1 MKTTARKTAARA
13 KRKAP
18 EARMNYR
25 AFDAAAPYSFDR
37 NVWAIPAAQSINKD
51 MTEGD
56 RLQLVKLNRFLSR
69 NEGLCAGI
77 NASFIRYAVGP
88 GLTAVHRP
96 ELLAVW
102 NRWKKAPTVDGQLDH
117 ADVQRIMAR
126 QILEDGE
133 GFQVKTKSDNKA
145 LLQLVEAQSVGGDGS
160 VINEPETFTDGVKTN
175 RYGRPLSYLLNGR
188 AVPAGAIIHSFDRIR
203 PNQLRGIPKGAH
215 AINDLFDQKDILKFE
230 KTAQKLTAAIA
241 AVFKTN
247 RKDGLSVRNS
257 GSVDSEGNVARF
269 SQITGVQTIALNP
282 NEAFEIPQSQRG
294 GSNFVGF
301 LDYLT
306 RRIATGYGL
315 SPEFVWNSIGAGGAA
330 TRLILSQA
338 SAAFLDFRRI
348 IERACTEH
356 WTYAI
361 GAAIEAGEVEAF
373 PDWMDVKWRGPA
385 LPSVDAGRDAK
396 MEIEALRAG
405 LTSPQR
411 IADENNEDWRAT
423 YEENAVANAY
433 VLELAS
439 RYNVPAASI
448 SSLNLN
454 DQTASLGTQPQQNEN
469 P

>member
-1 MKTTARKTAARA
+1 MKTTRKTAAKVTR
-13 KRKAP
+13 RTP
-18 EARMNYR
+18 SARMNYR
-25 AFDAAAPYSFDR
+25 AFDAAVPFSFDR
-37 NVWAIPAAQSINKD
+37 NTMGIPSAQSINKD

-56 RLQLVKLNRFLSR
+56 RLQLVKLNRYLSR

-77 NASFIRYAVGP
+77 NAAFIRYAIGP
-88 GLTAVHRP
+88 GLTALHNRP

-102 NRWKKAPTVDGQLDH
+102 NRWRKAPTIDGQLDH
-117 ADVQRIMAR
+117 SDVQRIEGR

-133 GFQVKTKSDNKA
+133 AFQLKVEEEGRP
-145 LLQLVEAQSVGGDGS
+145 LLQLIESQNFGGDGS
-160 VINEPETFTDGVKTN
+160 ETNKPGTFTDGVMVN
-175 RYGRPLSYLLNGR
+175 AFGRPTAYLMNGQE
-188 AVPAGAIIHSFDRIR
+188 VSAGAVIHSFDRIR

-257 GSVDSEGNVARF
+257 GQVDSDGNVARF

-282 NEAFEIPQSQRG
+282 NEAFEIPSTQRG
-294 GSNFVGF
+294 GANFLGF

-315 SPEFVWNSIGAGGAA
+315 SPEFVWNAIGSGGAA

-348 IERACTEH
+348 IERSCTQH
-356 WTYAI
+356 WIYAI
-361 GAAIEAGEVEAF
+361 GAAIAAGEVEAF
-373 PDWMDVKWRGPA
+373 PDWMDVSWRGPA

-405 LTSPQR
+405 LTSPQQ
-411 IADENNEDWRAT
+411 IADESNEDWRKI
-423 YEENAVANAY
+423 YEENAQANKF
-433 VLELAS
+433 VLELSAK
-439 RYNVPAASI
+439 YGVPAASI
-448 SSLNLN
+448 VSLSVN
-454 DQTASLGTQPQQNEN
+454 DQTASLGNTQQT
-469 P
+469 